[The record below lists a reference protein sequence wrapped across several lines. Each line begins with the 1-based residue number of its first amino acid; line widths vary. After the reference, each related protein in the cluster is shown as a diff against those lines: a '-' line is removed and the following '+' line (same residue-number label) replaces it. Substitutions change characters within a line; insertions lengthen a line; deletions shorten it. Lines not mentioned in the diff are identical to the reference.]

1 MAAVKVRLQ
10 EELRKQDEQ
19 LRFEDYRRRDENRRL
34 DNMRRAEDGRRYE
47 DQRRNTPQPATKRSV
62 GKLLVR
68 PSSNNQQDSLGT
80 SKIKI

>member
-1 MAAVKVRLQ
+1 M
-10 EELRKQDEQ
+10 
-19 LRFEDYRRRDENRRL
+19 RFEEERRRFEEYRRRDENRRL
-34 DNMRRAEDGRRYE
+34 DNLRRAEDGRRYE

-68 PSSNNQQDSLGT
+68 PSVNNQQESLGT